1 MPAMTTTLH
10 PQGVGR
16 GSKDAKASRTT
27 LTIDGNEAV
36 ARIAYLCNEVIA
48 IYPITPASSMGEWAD
63 EWASQGRANL
73 WGAVPK
79 IIEMQSEAGAAGALH
94 GALTS
99 GALATS
105 FTASQG
111 LLLMIP
117 NLYKIAGEL
126 TPFVLHVAARAV
138 ATHALSIF
146 GDQSDVMACR
156 ATGCAL
162 LAANSPQEAQDFA
175 LIAQAATLAGRIPV
189 IHFFDGFRTSHEVA
203 KIVAVDPETV
213 RAMLDADL
221 IAAHR
226 TRALSPEHPVLRG
239 TSQNPDVFFQSRE
252 RANPFYDAF
261 PRIVQDAMDR
271 FGELTGRRYSL
282 FDYVGAPDAE
292 RVIVLMGSGAE
303 TVHETVDHL
312 LARGEK
318 VGVLKVR
325 LYRPFAP
332 DTLLESLPPTANA
345 VAVLDRCKEP
355 GADGEPLYKDV
366 VTALAQAAADGV
378 RAMPRVIGGRYGLAS
393 KEFTPG
399 MVKAVFDAL
408 RAHPLPALRAH
419 PLPNPSPLKGEGLD
433 VPSPLRGEGGPQGR
447 ERVISTPTFYGLKPV
462 KDRMRQFTVGIH
474 DDLTHLSLPWDAG
487 FRTDASRELQHA
499 VFWGLGADGTVS
511 ANKNSIK
518 ILGETTDL
526 QAQGY
531 FVYDSK
537 KSGAVTVSHL
547 RFGPAAI
554 RSTYLVEA
562 GMAGFVACHQPVF
575 VERYDLLS
583 HAAPDGVFLLNTAA
597 PPDRVWD
604 TLPPKMQAQIRDKRL
619 RLWVI
624 DAYAVAAEAGMGR
637 RINTVMQTCFFA
649 ISGILPKDEA
659 IAAIKHAVDKTYGKK
674 SKRLV
679 ELNYRAIDTTLAE
692 LHQVAVPEG
701 GATGE
706 PVDAVP
712 SVNADAAIPDF
723 VRSLTL
729 PIYQGHGD
737 ALPVSLMP
745 ADGTY
750 PPGTARYEKR
760 NIALEIPVWV
770 ADLCTQC
777 GKCVL
782 VCPHSA
788 IRARAFTAEAVKDA
802 PPSFKHVPAKS
813 KDLPAGTHISYQ
825 VAPEDCT
832 GCGDCVEAC
841 PIHDKS
847 NISRKA
853 VNMAPIAPLL
863 DRERDNFAFFLG
875 LPEFD
880 RGAIR
885 NNTIPS
891 AMLLDP
897 LFEFSGAC
905 AGCGETPYIR
915 LATQLF
921 GDRMLIANATGCSSI
936 YGGNLPS
943 TPYTVNS
950 AGRGPAWS
958 NSLFED
964 NAEFG
969 LGMRLAADQLMG
981 YAKQLAKE
989 MATQI
994 GGDLAEA
1001 LIDADQRDEAGIVA
1015 QRGRVA
1021 LLLEKLASSSHPRAQ
1036 ELASVAEWL
1045 IRRSVWIIGGDGWA
1059 YDIGY
1064 GGLDHVL
1071 ALPYDVNILVL
1082 DTEVYSNTG
1091 GQTSK
1096 ATPLGAVAKFSAG
1109 GKATAKKDLA
1119 KLASNYGHVY
1129 VATVAYGAKDTQT
1142 LRVFHEAEA
1151 YPGPSLI
1158 VAYSPC
1164 IAHGYDMLY
1173 NQRQQEMAVKSGH
1186 WPLFRFDP
1194 RQAEAGG
1201 NPFKLDS
1208 AAPSQPIK
1216 AFMES
1221 ETRFAMLARSHP
1233 EAAQRFLE
1241 QAQQDAEQRYKTYQD
1256 MANPCRQTQTGSP
1269 E

>member
-1 MPAMTTTLH
+1 MATTLH
-10 PQGVGR
+10 PQEAGR
-16 GSKDAKASRTT
+16 GCKADESATTT

-36 ARIAYLCNEVIA
+36 ARMAYLGNEVIA
-48 IYPITPASSMGEWAD
+48 IYPITPASNMGEWAD
-63 EWASQGRANL
+63 EWASQGKPNL

-94 GALTS
+94 GALTT

-111 LLLMIP
+111 LLLFIP

-126 TPFVLHVAARAV
+126 TPFVLHVAARTL

-146 GDQSDVMACR
+146 GDHSDVMACR

-162 LAANSPQEAQDFA
+162 LASNSPQEAQDLA

-203 KIVAVDPETV
+203 KIVAVGADTV
-213 RAMLDADL
+213 RAMLDSGH
-221 IAAHR
+221 IAEHR
-226 TRALSPEHPVLRG
+226 VRALSPEHPVLRG

-252 RANPFYDAF
+252 RVNPFYDAF
-261 PRIVQDAMDR
+261 PQIVQTAMDR
-271 FGELTGRRYSL
+271 FGELTGRHYHL
-282 FDYVGAPDAE
+282 YDYVGAPDAE

-312 LARGEK
+312 LAHGEK

-325 LYRPFAP
+325 LYRPFAA
-332 DTLLESLPPTANA
+332 DALLSALPISAKA
-345 VAVLDRCKEP
+345 IAVLDRCKEP
-355 GADGEPLYKDV
+355 GSDGEPLYKDV
-366 VTALAQAAADGV
+366 VTALALAAAESM
-378 RAMPRVIGGRYGLAS
+378 RSMPRVIGGRYGLAS

-399 MVKAVFDAL
+399 MVKAVFDELAQ
-408 RAHPLPALRAH
+408 PVT
-419 PLPNPSPLKGEGLD
+419 K
-433 VPSPLRGEGGPQGR
+433 R
-447 ERVISTPTFYGLKPV
+447 E
-462 KDRMRQFTVGIH
+462 FTIGIH
-474 DDLTHLSLPWDAG
+474 DDLTHLSLPWDATY
-487 FRTDASRELQHA
+487 RTDAAHKLQHA

-518 ILGETTDL
+518 IVGEATDL

-547 RFGPAAI
+547 RFGPAPI

-575 VERYDLLS
+575 VERYDLLE
-583 HAAPDGVFLLNTAA
+583 HAKQDGVFLLNTPTA
-597 PPDRVWD
+597 PDQVWS
-604 TLPPKMQAQIRDKRL
+604 TLPETMRQQIRDKHL
-619 RLWVI
+619 QFWAI

-637 RINTVMQTCFFA
+637 RINTIMQTCFFA

-659 IAAIKHAVDKTYGKK
+659 ITAIKHAVDKTYGKK

-679 ELNYRAIDTTLAE
+679 ELNYRAIDTTLAK
-692 LHQVAVPEG
+692 LHQIAIPEEDDEKAPALAAVG
-701 GATGE
+701 TDAT
-706 PVDAVP
+706 PD
-712 SVNADAAIPDF
+712 IPDF
-723 VRSLTL
+723 VRDLTL
-729 PIYQGHGD
+729 PIYQGKGD
-737 ALPVSLMP
+737 QLPVSSFP
-745 ADGTY
+745 VDGTY
-750 PPGTARYEKR
+750 PLGTARYEKR
-760 NIALEIPVWV
+760 NIALEIPAWD

-782 VCPHSA
+782 VCPHTA
-788 IRARAFTAEAVKDA
+788 IRARVFASEAVNDA
-802 PPSFKHVPAKS
+802 PPTFKHVPARS
-813 KDLPAGTHISYQ
+813 KDFPAGTHISYQ

-847 NISRKA
+847 NVSRRA
-853 VNMAPIAPLL
+853 VNMAPVDPLR
-863 DRERDNFAFFLG
+863 DQERDNFAYFLR

-880 RGAIR
+880 RSKIKHG
-885 NNTIPS
+885 TIPS

-943 TPYTVNS
+943 TPYTVNG

-969 LGMRLAADQLMG
+969 LGMRLSADQLMG
-981 YAKQLAKE
+981 YAQQLVKE
-989 MATQI
+989 LAGEI
-994 GGDLAEA
+994 GGDLADA
-1001 LIDADQRDEAGIVA
+1001 LLGADQREEAA
-1015 QRGRVA
+1015 LYEQRQRVA
-1021 LLLEKLASSSHPRAQ
+1021 LLLDKLARSSHPRAK

-1096 ATPLGAVAKFSAG
+1096 ATPIGAVAKFSAG

-1119 KLASNYGHVY
+1119 RLASDYGHVY

-1142 LRVFHEAEA
+1142 LRVFQEAEA

-1173 NQRQQEMAVKSGH
+1173 NQRQQDMAVKSGH
-1186 WPLFRFDP
+1186 WPLFRYDP
-1194 RQAEAGG
+1194 RLKEAGTH
-1201 NPFKLDS
+1201 PFKLDS

-1233 EAAQRFLE
+1233 EAAQRFAE
-1241 QAQQDAEQRYKTYQD
+1241 EAQQEADQRFKVYQG
-1256 MANPCRQTQTGSP
+1256 MAQNPADKPKSG

>member
-1 MPAMTTTLH
+1 MTTTLH
-10 PQGVGR
+10 PQEVGR
-16 GSKDAKASRTT
+16 GSKDAEASRTT

-36 ARIAYLCNEVIA
+36 ARMAYLANEVIA

-63 EWASQGRANL
+63 EWASQGKPNL

-79 IIEMQSEAGAAGALH
+79 IIEMQSEGGAAGTLH

-126 TPFVLHVAARAV
+126 TPFVLHVAARTL

-156 ATGCAL
+156 ATGCAM

-175 LIAQAATLAGRIPV
+175 VIAQAATLAGRIPV

-203 KIVAVDPETV
+203 KIAAVEQDTL
-213 RAMLDADL
+213 RAMLDPGL

-226 TRALSPEHPVLRG
+226 ARALSPEHPVLRG

-261 PRIVQDAMDR
+261 PQIVQDAMDH
-271 FGELTGRRYSL
+271 FGELTGRHYTL
-282 FDYVGAPDAE
+282 FDYVGAADAE

-303 TVHETVDHL
+303 TVHETVEHL
-312 LARGEK
+312 NARGEK

-325 LYRPFAP
+325 LYRPFSSVA
-332 DTLLESLPPTANA
+332 LLAALPSE
-345 VAVLDRCKEP
+345 VKVIAVLDRCKEP

-366 VTALAQAAADGV
+366 VTALAQAAADAK
-378 RAMPRVIGGRYGLAS
+378 RTMPRVIGGRYGLAS

-399 MVKAVFDAL
+399 MVKAVFDEL
-408 RAHPLPALRAH
+408 EHPAP
-419 PLPNPSPLKGEGLD
+419 K
-433 VPSPLRGEGGPQGR
+433 
-447 ERVISTPTFYGLKPV
+447 
-462 KDRMRQFTVGIH
+462 RQFTIGIH
-474 DDLTHLSLPWDAG
+474 DDLTLLSLPWDED
-487 FRTDASRELQHA
+487 FRTDASRQLQHA

-518 ILGETTDL
+518 ILGEATDL

-554 RSTYLVEA
+554 HSTYLVEP

-575 VERYDLLS
+575 VERYDLLA
-583 HAAPDGVFLLNTAA
+583 HAAPDGVFLLNTPAL
-597 PPDRVWD
+597 PGQVWG
-604 TLPPKMQAQIRDKRL
+604 TLPATLRAQIRDKRL
-619 RLWVI
+619 QLWVI

-637 RINTVMQTCFFA
+637 RINTIMQTCFFA

-659 IAAIKHAVDKTYGKK
+659 VAAIKQAVDKTYGKK
-674 SKRLV
+674 STRLV
-679 ELNYRAIDTTLAE
+679 ELNYRAIDMTLAR
-692 LHQVAVPEG
+692 LHRVAIPV
-701 GATGE
+701 E
-706 PVDAVP
+706 PDHAESKSMPTVTTP
-712 SVNADAAIPDF
+712 IPDF
-723 VRSLTL
+723 VRNLTL

-737 ALPVSLMP
+737 RLPVSLLP

-750 PPGTARYEKR
+750 PLGTAQYEKR
-760 NIALEIPVWV
+760 NIALEIPVWE

-777 GKCVL
+777 GKCVF

-788 IRARAFTAEAVKDA
+788 IRARAFRAEDAVSA
-802 PPSFKHVPAKS
+802 PPTFKHVPAKS
-813 KDLPAGTHISYQ
+813 KEFPAGTHVSYQ

-847 NISRKA
+847 NVSRRA
-853 VNMAPIAPLL
+853 VNMAPVEPLR
-863 DRERDNFAFFLG
+863 DPERDNLAFFLR

-880 RGAIR
+880 RGALKHG
-885 NNTIPS
+885 TLPG

-921 GDRMLIANATGCSSI
+921 GDRMLVANATGCSSI

-943 TPYTVNS
+943 TPYTVNG

-969 LGMRLAADQLMG
+969 LGMRLAADQLMA
-981 YAKQLAKE
+981 YAQQLVKE
-989 MATQI
+989 MAMEI
-994 GGDLAEA
+994 GGDLADA
-1001 LIDADQRDEAGIVA
+1001 LVGAAQREEAGIVE

-1021 LLLEKLASSSHPRAQ
+1021 LLLDKLSVSTHPRAK

-1096 ATPLGAVAKFSAG
+1096 ATPIGAVAKFSAG
-1109 GKATAKKDLA
+1109 GKSTAKKDLA
-1119 KLASNYGHVY
+1119 KLASDYGHVY
-1129 VATVAYGAKDTQT
+1129 VATAAYGAKDVQT
-1142 LRVFHEAEA
+1142 LRVFHEAESYA
-1151 YPGPSLI
+1151 GPSLI

-1164 IAHGYDMLY
+1164 IAHGYDLLY
-1173 NQRQQEMAVKSGH
+1173 NQRQQELAVKSGH

-1194 RQAEAGG
+1194 RLAETGG

-1221 ETRFAMLARSHP
+1221 ETRFAMLQRSHP
-1233 EAAQRFLE
+1233 EAALHFLE
-1241 QAQQDAEQRYKTYQD
+1241 QAQQEAERRFKSYQALAQGPTDASKPG
-1256 MANPCRQTQTGSP
+1256 A
-1269 E
+1269 